1 MKISVKQVKMF
12 LECPRRWVAHYLHR
26 VPQLQGPALVEGN
39 ALHSQLAALVAGTPP
54 PYDRESR
61 YGKLGQAMI
70 EHLPLSQWGPPLAE
84 VEWVIPGPDCEI
96 DLRCDVVAERGYFLD
111 WKSTGAQRPTQKL
124 PGGEQYW
131 TLQTLEHDL
140 QARIYAWGLM
150 LRWGCPTIRARW
162 VYGSKRFDPGQTPRT
177 WVVDHTFQRA
187 ETTTWVETNVFPVI
201 EAIRA
206 HRAAFAASA
215 FQCRDVPHRPEAC
228 DWTGRWCDA
237 AGQCGLTSSPIG
249 TYADLHLPVIPTKG

>member
-1 MKISVKQVKMF
+1 MRVSVKQIKLF
-12 LECPRRWVAHYLHR
+12 LECPRRWALHYLAR

-39 ALHSQLAALVAGTPP
+39 ALHSQLAALVAGTTP

-70 EHLPLSQWGPPLAE
+70 EHLPQRESATPE

-96 DLRCDVVAERGYFLD
+96 DLRCDVVAEYEYFLD

-124 PGGEQYW
+124 PGGEAYW
-131 TLQTLEHDL
+131 TLQSLDSDL

-177 WVVDHTFQRA
+177 WTVDHTFERA
-187 ETTTWVETNVFPVI
+187 ETTAWVETNVFPVI

-206 HRAAFAASA
+206 HRAAFAVAP
-215 FQCRDVPHRPEAC
+215 FQSRDVPHRPEAC

-237 AGQCGLTSSPIG
+237 AGQCGLVTSPIG

>member
-1 MKISVKQVKMF
+1 MKVSVKQIKLF
-12 LECPRRWVAHYLHR
+12 LECPRRWALHYLHR
-26 VPQLQGPALVEGN
+26 VPQLQGPALVEGV

-70 EHLPLSQWGPPLAE
+70 EHLPPNGTPLAE
-84 VEWVIPGPDCEI
+84 VEWLISGPDCEI
-96 DLRCDVVAERGYFLD
+96 DLRCDVVDKPAYFLD
-111 WKSTGAQRPTQKL
+111 WKSTGAQRPAQKL
-124 PGGEQYW
+124 PGGEKYW
-131 TLQTLEHDL
+131 ALQSLANDL

-150 LRWGCPTIRARW
+150 QRWGTPKVLARW

-177 WVVDHTFQRA
+177 WVVDHEFERA
-187 ETTTWVETNVFPVI
+187 ETQAWVETNVFPVI

-206 HRAAFAASA
+206 HRQAFAAA
-215 FQCRDVPHRPEAC
+215 PFAGRDVPHRPEAC

-237 AGQCGLTSSPIG
+237 AGQCGLVSSPVG
-249 TYADLHLPVIPTKG
+249 TYADLHLPILPD